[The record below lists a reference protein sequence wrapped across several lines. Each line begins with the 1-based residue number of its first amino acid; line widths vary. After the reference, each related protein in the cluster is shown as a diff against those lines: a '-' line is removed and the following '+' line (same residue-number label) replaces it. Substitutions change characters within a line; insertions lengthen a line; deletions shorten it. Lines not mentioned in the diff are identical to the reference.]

1 VKKFLFGMLLLAFAS
16 FLNAKDTYS
25 IAFVNLDMD
34 YREYDEYGQ
43 IFDSEQSDS
52 LKGAELSYE
61 RDLECDEQS
70 CSKVKLSF
78 LGIQG
83 DTDYI
88 GAYLGSGLPYG
99 SLRSTTKNKIYDLNI
114 EGSKVLNF
122 EVANIV
128 YGIGLGYH
136 SWYRELS
143 SYQNE
148 RYTWFYV
155 APIIGVSKDIIK
167 GLNIAASIQYKYGLR
182 PKMVANAITN
192 EFKLGGVN
200 TLQINI
206 PVRYELNEYID
217 IFTEYVYVNQKIK
230 KSDLV
235 LQSGYFFYEPKSTD
249 NQNYLKVG
257 ISFKY

>member
-1 VKKFLFGMLLLAFAS
+1 
-16 FLNAKDTYS
+16 
-25 IAFVNLDMD
+25 MD

-43 IFDSEQSDS
+43 ILDSEQSDS

-99 SLRSTTKNKIYDLNI
+99 SVRSTTKNKIYDLNI

-136 SWYRELS
+136 SWYREAS
-143 SYQNE
+143 SFQNE
-148 RYTWFYV
+148 LYSWFYI
-155 APIIGVSKDIIK
+155 APKIGISKDFFDDF
-167 GLNIAASIQYKYGLR
+167 NIGASIQYKYALK
-182 PKMVANAITN
+182 PKMKANTISS
-192 EFKLGGVN
+192 EFKLGGVDTIEVSIPIAY
-200 TLQINI
+200 TLDQNI
-206 PVRYELNEYID
+206 DFFAEYTYAI
-217 IFTEYVYVNQKIK
+217 QKIK
-230 KSDLV
+230 KSDDV
-235 LQSGYFFYEPKSTD
+235 FQAPYIYYEPKSTD
-249 NQNYLKVG
+249 KQNYLKVG